1 MGFSLTRSLKKAA
14 AFLKPLDLDVKAWE
28 LLVAQVAIETG
39 LPVELVD
46 KALRKA
52 KRIVEG
58 D

>member
-1 MGFSLTRSLKKAA
+1 MGFSLTRSLKKVA

-28 LLVAQVAIETG
+28 FLVAQVARQTG

-46 KALRKA
+46 KALREA
-52 KRIVEG
+52 KRIVDG